1 MFNKVLSPPEEPV
14 LGEFAAEQGGRGEL
28 LALRL
33 QLGLPIVALA
43 FLQVDEEDGALPLGI
58 LVLLQEPALLL
69 SRRWIS
75 DGDDAPEWVGLGV
88 HGALLLRRGE
98 VDDHPLLQGWQSR
111 WTALKYLSLEV
122 FPSSILPHF
131 LTDLMGCRILTLDC
145 MDNG

>member
-1 MFNKVLSPPEEPV
+1 MGQCSVLNPSQTKSPPEEPV
-14 LGEFAAEQGGRGEL
+14 LGEFTAEQGRCREL

-111 WTALKYLSLEV
+111 WAALKYLSLEV
-122 FPSSILPHF
+122 FRSSIF
-131 LTDLMGCRILTLDC
+131 
-145 MDNG
+145 

>member
-14 LGEFAAEQGGRGEL
+14 LGEFAAEQGRGREL

-88 HGALLLRRGE
+88 HGVLLLRRGE
-98 VDDHPLLQGWQSR
+98 VDDHPLL
-111 WTALKYLSLEV
+111 
-122 FPSSILPHF
+122 
-131 LTDLMGCRILTLDC
+131 
-145 MDNG
+145 